1 MKNAQRRMHKMDLTS
16 LSPTVNL
23 LREKFF
29 CILQLKHSIYFRL
42 IPTFVLVLWC
52 TISLPAH
59 AVESVMARASTA
71 SLKGLLKA
79 AAEGDL
85 AEVKKMLAAGSNPN
99 IATEFGETALML
111 AAKQCSQQSYLDIM
125 TALLRA
131 KIDVFSK
138 DHANH
143 DALWYASSHG
153 NPTCMGLLIS
163 AGLKGE
169 VGQSN
174 ELPGLLKAVAGNDQK
189 NFRRLVNNHALHT
202 RRTNEGETAL
212 MLAANLGYTAFIPT
226 LLKNGSDIA
235 SVDKKGR
242 TALHHAAETGQ
253 LEAVR
258 LLLNAGADIS
268 AKNNFGGTPLAIA
281 AQKNHMDVVRLLL
294 DRSADV
300 NSIDYHNYTAL
311 GAAAINGNYAVAN
324 ELLKRGAISSIRTYT
339 GATLA
344 HGAQFADLTPLKLT
358 LNADLLN
365 ARANNELTPL
375 FGAITANKENNVR
388 YLLSAGADPNAR
400 QNEGDT
406 PLMPA
411 VSLAPEIVPV
421 LIAYGAKVNA
431 RNNTGVTPLMLAARN
446 IQDSSALKALLKA
459 GANPRMIDDGGL
471 GAVHHAA
478 FSGNVA
484 ALAVLIDAG
493 VEIDFTGVNG
503 QTALIL
509 AADFDQMAAID
520 WLLLHGARVESMLT
534 REQES
539 PLSIALRHGY
549 FPIAERLLKAGANPN
564 HRLANGDSLLLAA
577 ARRKNQAEVELL
589 LKAGAATDDVDQ
601 RGSTALAFVAY
612 GGSIKIVE
620 ALLKAGADPN
630 RPNNSGELPINSAIQ
645 NGHVD
650 IVKLLFEH
658 GARYDISDNQQRT
671 LAHFIPF
678 SRSEEIF
685 RLLVVRGVPLD
696 KLDYLGNTPL
706 HNAIGTDRMEAV
718 SSLLNMHV
726 PLNVRNP
733 RTGSTPLAIAAEF
746 NRVEAGRLLLARG
759 VDVELANNQGVT
771 PLSYAASKGHFS
783 LAKLLLDHGAKV
795 EVSDRFGQ
803 TPLWQSAKYQHHE
816 LAALLLGHGADANS
830 HDSRGQSALHL
841 AAQTGDVRTLDLLLL
856 AHANVDIADNNGDTP
871 LIIAAGLGKLEAAR
885 RLLGAHANPSARNR
899 RGEDAVSIAA
909 RNGHAEILKLLT
921 VGGAQ

>member
-1 MKNAQRRMHKMDLTS
+1 MKNAQNGSNLNS
-16 LSPTVNL
+16 LTVNL
-23 LREKFF
+23 LRAKSFIIF
-29 CILQLKHSIYFRL
+29 PLKYSIYFRDISIL
-42 IPTFVLVLWC
+42 ILMLVGI
-52 TISLPAH
+52 ISLPSH
-59 AVESVMARASTA
+59 AVESVIAPASTA
-71 SLKGLLKA
+71 SLKGLLKV
-79 AAEGDL
+79 AAEGNL

-99 IATEFGETALML
+99 VATEFGETALML
-111 AAKQCSQQSYLDIM
+111 AAKQCSQQNYLDIM

-131 KIDVFSK
+131 KIDAFSK

-153 NPTCMGLLIS
+153 SPTCMGLLIS

-169 VGQSN
+169 VGQAN
-174 ELPGLLKAVAGNDQK
+174 ELFGLLKAVAGNDQK
-189 NFRRLVNNHALHT
+189 DFKRLVNNRSLHA

-212 MLAANLGYTAFIPT
+212 MLAANLGYTAFIPS

-258 LLLNAGADIS
+258 LLLNAGANIA
-268 AKNNFGGTPLAIA
+268 AKNNLGGAPLAIA
-281 AQKNHMDVVRLLL
+281 AQKNQLAVVKLLL
-294 DRSADV
+294 ERGADV
-300 NSIDYHNYTAL
+300 NAVDYHHYTAL
-311 GAAAINGNYAVAN
+311 GVAAINGNYAVAN
-324 ELLKRGAISSIRTYT
+324 ELLERGGSSSIRTHT

-358 LNADLLN
+358 LDVDLVN

-421 LIAYGAKVNA
+421 LIAHGANVNA
-431 RNNTGVTPLMLAARN
+431 SNNSGVTPLMLAARN
-446 IQDSSALKALLKA
+446 IQDSSAMKALLKA

-471 GAVHHAA
+471 GAIHHAA

-493 VEIDFTGVNG
+493 VDIDFTGVNR

-509 AADFDQMAAID
+509 AADFDQMAAVD
-520 WLLLHGARVESMLT
+520 WLLLHGASVDAMLT

-549 FPIAERLLKAGANPN
+549 FPIAERLIKAGANPN
-564 HRLANGDSLLLAA
+564 HRLANGDSLLLSA
-577 ARRKNQAEVELL
+577 ARRKNQTEVELL
-589 LKAGAATDDVDQ
+589 LKAGAATGQVDQ
-601 RGSTALAFVAY
+601 KGSTALAFVTYA
-612 GGSIKIVE
+612 GNIKIAE

-630 RPNNSGELPINSAIQ
+630 RPNNSGELPIYSAIQ

-658 GARYDISDNQQRT
+658 GARSDISDNKQRT

-685 RLLVVRGVPLD
+685 RLLTAHGVPLD
-696 KLDYLGNTPL
+696 KPDYLGNTPL
-706 HNAIGTDRMEAV
+706 HNAIGADRMEAV
-718 SSLLNMHV
+718 SSLLNMRV

-746 NRVEAGRLLLARG
+746 NRVEAVRLLLARG
-759 VDVELANNQGVT
+759 VDVELANNLGVT
-771 PLSYAASKGHFS
+771 PLSYAASKGHVS
-783 LAKLLLDHGAKV
+783 LAQLLLDHGAKV

-803 TPLWQSAKYQHHE
+803 SPLWQSAKYQHHE

-830 HDSRGQSALHL
+830 HDLRGQSALHL
-841 AAQTGDVRTLDLLLL
+841 AAQTGDIRTLDLLLQ
-856 AHANVDIADNNGDTP
+856 AHANVDITDNNADTP
-871 LIIAAGLGKLEAAR
+871 LIIAAGLGNLESAR
-885 RLLGAHANPSARNR
+885 RLLGAHANPAARNR